1 MEPVVC
7 TICAEVLT
15 RNKYPLVR
23 ERTLRN
29 HMASHIIA
37 DKQGDSRGWEIPL
50 DPCMYCCSSVEIMGC
65 GITIVGNKVMPDCKY
80 QNVPAF
86 KQKLLKPIKQF
97 PSTNKPIKCPICS
110 DVGVKP
116 TNVFIP
122 KYNMLEHYK
131 QVHDIDYEQEP
142 LEELENH
149 VISDEEVKKVSG
161 KFPIRKM
168 EVSGA
173 RCGA

>member
-1 MEPVVC
+1 VVLPTPRKLEANLKC
-7 TICAEVLT
+7 
-15 RNKYPLVR
+15 
-23 ERTLRN
+23 
-29 HMASHIIA
+29 H
-37 DKQGDSRGWEIPL
+37 
-50 DPCMYCCSSVEIMGC
+50 
-65 GITIVGNKVMPDCKY
+65 CKY

-122 KYNMLEHYK
+122 EYFEVVPYK

>member
-1 MEPVVC
+1 MLKSVSMKQ
-7 TICAEVLT
+7 VLT

-29 HMASHIIA
+29 HMTSHIIA

-86 KQKLLKPIKQF
+86 KQKLLKPIEKF
-97 PSTNKPIKCPICS
+97 TSTNKPIKCPICS

>member
-1 MEPVVC
+1 MVSFDRAIEPSQGTGTAAPSLSAAAPQRFLLGPFSAASGPDGCVSEYFEVV
-7 TICAEVLT
+7 
-15 RNKYPLVR
+15 P
-23 ERTLRN
+23 
-29 HMASHIIA
+29 
-37 DKQGDSRGWEIPL
+37 
-50 DPCMYCCSSVEIMGC
+50 
-65 GITIVGNKVMPDCKY
+65 
-80 QNVPAF
+80 
-86 KQKLLKPIKQF
+86 
-97 PSTNKPIKCPICS
+97 
-110 DVGVKP
+110 
-116 TNVFIP
+116 
-122 KYNMLEHYK
+122 YK

>member
-1 MEPVVC
+1 MGWSGQAMVSFDWAIEPSQGRG
-7 TICAEVLT
+7 TAAPSLSAAFPARSLFSGFRARWLHNPSSRSRVLS
-15 RNKYPLVR
+15 RNRHRLNYFLFGTFVIFRKCLAP
-23 ERTLRN
+23 
-29 HMASHIIA
+29 
-37 DKQGDSRGWEIPL
+37 EIQ
-50 DPCMYCCSSVEIMGC
+50 
-65 GITIVGNKVMPDCKY
+65 T
-80 QNVPAF
+80 
-86 KQKLLKPIKQF
+86 KLLKPIKQF

-161 KFPIRKM
+161 KFPIRKT